1 MEQNKEYKSC
11 ISCGA
16 VIDYD
21 EEICYNCGDDGFGD
35 DGFGDYINDVNS
47 DSEYPCKK

>member
-1 MEQNKEYKSC
+1 MEQNKVYKSC
-11 ISCGA
+11 IACGA

-35 DGFGDYINDVNS
+35 YTNDVSS
-47 DSEYPCKK
+47 DSEYLCKK

>member
-11 ISCGA
+11 IACGA

-35 DGFGDYINDVNS
+35 YMNDENLNDECLS
-47 DSEYPCKK
+47 KK

>member
-11 ISCGA
+11 IACGA

-35 DGFGDYINDVNS
+35 YTNDVSS
-47 DSEYPCKK
+47 DSEYSCKK